1 MTLRDPRSAFV
12 PGQWLGPVANGT
24 GHTGTAVNPLVTT
37 KAVGEKAAKVYPWMM
52 AVKVN
57 MPSRS
62 TSPTVRVTRTNAGN
76 LGEPSFF
83 NDLNRI
89 VHIHEF
95 RFLAAPPS
103 NIIDVNGMSFF
114 DFDLARRFGVSIKH
128 SDYDIVR
135 DFLPLYAMATDNN
148 VSSPILDSSLAFS
161 LPTRYLNPAS
171 SAFQMR
177 VRSEFASSSILAT
190 QNLGVA
196 LCGSDN
202 HDTPYIITRSVAPS
216 INGTVLAFNE
226 NTGGGPVKDL
236 RISDIN
242 FNVSD
247 IFDTPGTN
255 YVWGLQNEVQ
265 FVPPEGPRWHAP
277 NDWFPVAGIT
287 NQGSSFAAPTVA
299 QGNKTN
305 GFVHQNQVIHR
316 PITPHVVTPRQQLDI
331 SLKCYQ
337 DASYTITGEQPTDV
351 YVTPIWVI
359 MIGTQ
364 EALV

>member
-103 NIIDVNGMSFF
+103 NILDVNGVALF

-128 SDYDIVR
+128 SDYDIVK

-148 VSSPILDSSLAFS
+148 VSSPILDSSMAFS
-161 LPTRYLNPAS
+161 LPTRYRNPGS

-177 VRSEFASSSILAT
+177 VRSQFAGSAT
-190 QNLGVA
+190 QTLGVA

-202 HDTPYIITRSVAPS
+202 HDTPYILARSVLPTV
-216 INGTVLAFNE
+216 NGTVLAFNE

-247 IFDTPGTN
+247 IMSTPGTN
-255 YVWGLQNEVQ
+255 HLWGMQNEVQ
-265 FVPPEGPRWHAP
+265 FVAPEGPRWHAP
-277 NDWFPVAGIT
+277 NDWFPIIGIT
-287 NQGSSFAAPTVA
+287 NQGNAVAAPTVA

-305 GFVHQNQVIHR
+305 GLIHQNQVIHR
-316 PITPHVVTPRQQLDI
+316 PITPHIVTPRQQLDVT
-331 SLKCYQ
+331 LKCYQ
-337 DASYTITGEQPTDV
+337 DASYTTNGQPPADV